1 MCGKGSD
8 IMATKYIFVTG
19 GVVSGLGKGITAASI
34 GRLLKSRGISVTI
47 QKLDPYLNVDPGTM
61 NPCQHGEVFVTDD
74 GLECDLDLGHYE
86 RFIDENLNRYSNIT
100 TGKIYMQVLNKER
113 KGEYLGKTI
122 QVIPHITNEIKETI
136 YKAGEISGAEVVITE
151 IGGTVG
157 DIESQP
163 FLETIRQVRVEK
175 GFDNVM
181 FVHVTLIPYLPK
193 SEELKTKPTQHSCRE
208 LMSIGIVPDMIVA
221 RTSFPLNEELKEKIS
236 LFCNISPKNVIE
248 NLDANS
254 IYDVPLMFEE
264 QAVAKTIMS
273 RFKLKEIKNDLMEWH
288 KLCKKDESIKD
299 TVEIAIVGKYVSLK
313 DAYISIYEAL
323 HHSEKA
329 NNVNV
334 KIRWIDSERL
344 EKEKVSE
351 VLKGINGMIVP
362 GGFGNRGIEGMIN
375 ALKYTRENNIPTL
388 GICLGMQ
395 LMVVEFMRDVV
406 GLKDAN
412 SLEFSATTKNPVI
425 NIMDDQVNIENKGG
439 TMRLGKYP
447 CTLDANTKAFE
458 AYKDSLIYERHRHR
472 FEFNND
478 YREMA
483 VKSGLNIVGTSPD
496 NKLVEIVEVSN
507 NLWTVGA
514 QFHPE
519 LKSRPNRPHPLFRDL
534 VKYAKLQK
542 GIE

>member
-1 MCGKGSD
+1 MSK
-8 IMATKYIFVTG
+8 KYIFVTG

-34 GRLLKSRGISVTI
+34 GRLLKSRGVKVTI
-47 QKLDPYLNVDPGTM
+47 QKLDPYLNIDPGTM

-122 QVIPHITNEIKETI
+122 QVIPHITNEIKHTI
-136 YKAGEISGAEVVITE
+136 YKAGEISGADVVITE

-163 FLETIRQVRVEK
+163 FLETIRQIRAEK
-175 GFDNVM
+175 GFSNVM

-221 RTSFPLNEELKEKIS
+221 RTSLPLNDELKEKIS

-248 NLDANS
+248 NLDADS
-254 IYDVPLMFEE
+254 IYDIPLMFEK
-264 QAVAKTIMS
+264 QNVSKIIMD
-273 RFKLKEIKNDLMEWH
+273 RFSIKEIKNDLKNWH
-288 KLCKKDESIKD
+288 DLCKKDDNISD
-299 TVEIAIVGKYVSLK
+299 SVEIAIVGKYVSLK

-323 HHSEKA
+323 HHCERE

-334 KIRWIDSERL
+334 KIRWVDSELL
-344 EKEKVSE
+344 EKENPDE
-351 VLKGINGMIVP
+351 ILHGIDGLIVP

-375 ALKYTRENNIPTL
+375 ALKYSRENNIPTL

-395 LMVVEFMRDVV
+395 LMVVEFMRNIV

-412 SLEFSATTKNPVI
+412 SLEFSSTTKNPVI
-425 NIMDDQVNIENKGG
+425 NLMEEQVNIENKGG

-447 CTLDANTKAFE
+447 CTLDANTKAFD
-458 AYKDSLIYERHRHR
+458 AYKNSLIYERHRHR

-478 YREMA
+478 YRDIA
-483 VKSGLNIVGTSPD
+483 IKNGLNIVGTSPD
-496 NKLVEIVEVSN
+496 NKLVEMVEVSN
-507 NLWTVGA
+507 NLWMVGS

-534 VKYAKLQK
+534 VKYSKIYKK
-542 GIE
+542 GKEENE

>member
-1 MCGKGSD
+1 ME
-8 IMATKYIFVTG
+8 TKYIFVTG

-34 GRLLKSRGISVTI
+34 GRLLKSRGIKVTI
-47 QKLDPYLNVDPGTM
+47 QKLDPYLNIDPGTM

-86 RFIDENLNRYSNIT
+86 RFIDESLNRYSNIT

-136 YKAGEISGAEVVITE
+136 YKAGEISGADVVITE

-163 FLETIRQVRVEK
+163 FLETIRQVRAEK

-221 RTSFPLNEELKEKIS
+221 RTSFPLNEEIKEKIS

-248 NLDANS
+248 NLDADS
-254 IYDVPLMFEE
+254 IYDIPLMFED
-264 QAVAKTIMS
+264 QDVANTIMK
-273 RFKLKEIKNDLMEWH
+273 RFKLKETKNDLNTWH
-288 KLCKKDESIKD
+288 ELCKKDDNIKES
-299 TVEIAIVGKYVSLK
+299 VEIAIVGKYVSLK

-323 HHSEKA
+323 HHCEKV

-334 KIRWIDSERL
+334 KIRWIDSEKL
-344 EKEKVSE
+344 EKQDADKI
-351 VLKGINGMIVP
+351 LNGIDGMIVP

-395 LMVVEFMRDVV
+395 LMVVEFMRNVV

-412 SLEFSATTKNPVI
+412 SLEFNSTTKNPVI
-425 NIMDDQVNIENKGG
+425 NIMEDQVNIENKGG

-447 CTLDANTKAFE
+447 CTLDVNTKAFD

-478 YREMA
+478 YRDIA
-483 VKSGLNIVGTSPD
+483 IKNGLGIVGTSPD
-496 NKLVEIVEVSN
+496 NKLVEMVEIN
-507 NLWTVGA
+507 KNLWAVGA

-534 VKYAKLQK
+534 VKYAKEYK
-542 GIE
+542 SSKK

>member
-1 MCGKGSD
+1 
-8 IMATKYIFVTG
+8 MATKYIFVTG

-86 RFIDENLNRYSNIT
+86 RFIDESLNRYSNIT

-122 QVIPHITNEIKETI
+122 QVIPHITNEIKDTI
-136 YKAGEISGAEVVITE
+136 YKAGEISGADVVITE

-163 FLETIRQVRVEK
+163 FLETIRQVRAEK
-175 GFDNVM
+175 GFENVM

-208 LMSIGIVPDMIVA
+208 LMSIGIVPDIIVA
-221 RTSFPLNEELKEKIS
+221 RTSLKLNEDIKEKIS
-236 LFCNISPKNVIE
+236 LFCNISSKNVIE
-248 NLDANS
+248 NLDADS
-254 IYDVPLMFEE
+254 IYDVPLMFEN
-264 QAVAKTIMS
+264 QDVAKIIMN
-273 RFKLKEIKNDLMEWH
+273 RFKLKETKNDLLDWY
-288 KLCKKDESIKD
+288 KLCKKPSDIKD
-299 TVEIAIVGKYVSLK
+299 SVEIAIVGKYISLK
-313 DAYISIYEAL
+313 DSYISIYEAL
-323 HHSEKA
+323 HHSEGI

-334 KIRWIDSERL
+334 KIRWVDAEQI
-344 EKEKVSE
+344 EKKSAKE
-351 VLKGINGMIVP
+351 VLDGINGMIIP
-362 GGFGNRGIEGMIN
+362 GGFGNRGIEGMIK
-375 ALKYTRENNIPTL
+375 ALEYTRINNIPTL

-395 LMVVEFMRDVV
+395 LMVVEFMRNVV
-406 GLKDAN
+406 LLKDAN
-412 SLEFSATTKNPVI
+412 SLEFNKTTKNPVI
-425 NIMDDQVNIENKGG
+425 NIMEDQIDIEDKGG

-458 AYKDSLIYERHRHR
+458 AYKESLIYERHRHR

-478 YREMA
+478 YRELA
-483 VKSGLNIVGTSPD
+483 AKNGLDIVGTSPD
-496 NKLVEIVEVSN
+496 NKLVEMVEIRN
-507 NLWTVGA
+507 NLWAVGS

-519 LKSRPNRPHPLFRDL
+519 LKSRPNNPHPLFREL
-534 VKYAKLQK
+534 VRNAKIQK
-542 GIE
+542 KSIK

>member
-1 MCGKGSD
+1 MSK
-8 IMATKYIFVTG
+8 KYIFVTG

-34 GRLLKSRGISVTI
+34 GRLLKSRGVKVTI
-47 QKLDPYLNVDPGTM
+47 QKLDPYLNIDPGTM

-122 QVIPHITNEIKETI
+122 QVIPHITNEIKHTI
-136 YKAGEISGAEVVITE
+136 YKAGEISGADVVITE

-163 FLETIRQVRVEK
+163 FLETIRQIRAEK
-175 GFDNVM
+175 GFSNVM

-208 LMSIGIVPDMIVA
+208 LMSIGIVA
-221 RTSFPLNEELKEKIS
+221 RTSLPLNDEVKEKIS

-248 NLDANS
+248 NLDADS
-254 IYDVPLMFEE
+254 IYDIPLMFEK
-264 QAVAKTIMS
+264 QNVSKIIMD
-273 RFKLKEIKNDLMEWH
+273 RFSIKEIKNDLKNWH
-288 KLCKKDESIKD
+288 DLCKKDDNISD
-299 TVEIAIVGKYVSLK
+299 SVEIAIVGKYVSLK

-323 HHSEKA
+323 HHCEKE

-334 KIRWIDSERL
+334 KIRWVDSELL
-344 EKEKVSE
+344 EKENPDE
-351 VLKGINGMIVP
+351 ILHGIDGLIVP

-375 ALKYTRENNIPTL
+375 ALKYSRENNIPTL

-395 LMVVEFMRDVV
+395 LMVVEFMRNIV

-412 SLEFSATTKNPVI
+412 SLEFSSTTKNPVI
-425 NIMDDQVNIENKGG
+425 NLMEEQVNIENKGG

-447 CTLDANTKAFE
+447 CTLDANTKAFD
-458 AYKDSLIYERHRHR
+458 AYKNSLIYERHRHR

-478 YREMA
+478 YRDIA
-483 VKSGLNIVGTSPD
+483 IKNGLNIVGTSPD
-496 NKLVEIVEVSN
+496 NKLVEMVEVSN
-507 NLWTVGA
+507 NLWMVGS

-534 VKYAKLQK
+534 VKYSKIYKK
-542 GIE
+542 GKEENE

>member
-1 MCGKGSD
+1 MSK
-8 IMATKYIFVTG
+8 KYIFVTG

-34 GRLLKSRGISVTI
+34 GRLLKSRGVKVTI
-47 QKLDPYLNVDPGTM
+47 QKLDPYLNIDPGTM

-122 QVIPHITNEIKETI
+122 QVIPHITNEIKHTI
-136 YKAGEISGAEVVITE
+136 YKAGEISGADVVITE

-163 FLETIRQVRVEK
+163 FLETIRQIRAEK
-175 GFDNVM
+175 GFSNVM

-221 RTSFPLNEELKEKIS
+221 RTSLPLNDELKEKIS

-248 NLDANS
+248 NLDADS
-254 IYDVPLMFEE
+254 IYDIPLMFEK
-264 QAVAKTIMS
+264 QNVSKIIMD
-273 RFKLKEIKNDLMEWH
+273 RFSIKEIKNDLKNWH
-288 KLCKKDESIKD
+288 DLCKKDDNISD
-299 TVEIAIVGKYVSLK
+299 SVEIAIVGKYVSLK

-323 HHSEKA
+323 HQCEKE

-334 KIRWIDSERL
+334 KIRWVDSELL
-344 EKEKVSE
+344 EKENPDKI
-351 VLKGINGMIVP
+351 LHGIDGLIVP

-375 ALKYTRENNIPTL
+375 ALKYSRENNIPTL

-395 LMVVEFMRDVV
+395 LMVVEFMRNIV

-412 SLEFSATTKNPVI
+412 SLEFSSTTKNPVI
-425 NIMDDQVNIENKGG
+425 NLMEEQVNIENKGG

-447 CTLDANTKAFE
+447 CTLDANTKAFD
-458 AYKDSLIYERHRHR
+458 AYKNSLIYERHRHR

-478 YREMA
+478 YRDIA
-483 VKSGLNIVGTSPD
+483 IKNGLNIVGTSPD
-496 NKLVEIVEVSN
+496 NKLVEMVEVSN
-507 NLWTVGA
+507 NLWMVGS

-534 VKYAKLQK
+534 VKYSKIYKK
-542 GIE
+542 GKEENE

>member
-1 MCGKGSD
+1 MSK
-8 IMATKYIFVTG
+8 KYIFVTG

-34 GRLLKSRGISVTI
+34 GRLLKSRGVKVTI
-47 QKLDPYLNVDPGTM
+47 QKLDPYLNIDPGTM

-122 QVIPHITNEIKETI
+122 QVIPHITNEIKHTI
-136 YKAGEISGAEVVITE
+136 YKAGEISGADVVITE

-163 FLETIRQVRVEK
+163 FLETIRQIRAEK
-175 GFDNVM
+175 GFSNVM

-221 RTSFPLNEELKEKIS
+221 RTSLPLNDELKEKIS

-248 NLDANS
+248 NLDADS
-254 IYDVPLMFEE
+254 IYDIPLMFEK
-264 QAVAKTIMS
+264 QNVSKIIMD
-273 RFKLKEIKNDLMEWH
+273 RFSIKEIKNDLKNWH
-288 KLCKKDESIKD
+288 DLCKKDDNISD
-299 TVEIAIVGKYVSLK
+299 SVEIAIVGKYVSLK

-323 HHSEKA
+323 HHCEKE

-334 KIRWIDSERL
+334 KIRWVDSELL
-344 EKEKVSE
+344 EKENPDKI
-351 VLKGINGMIVP
+351 LHGIDGLIVP

-375 ALKYTRENNIPTL
+375 ALKYSRENNIPTL

-395 LMVVEFMRDVV
+395 LMVVEFMRNIV

-412 SLEFSATTKNPVI
+412 SLEFSSTTKNPVI
-425 NIMDDQVNIENKGG
+425 NLMEEQVNIENKGG

-447 CTLDANTKAFE
+447 CTLDANTKAFD
-458 AYKDSLIYERHRHR
+458 AYKNSLIYERHRHR

-478 YREMA
+478 YRDIA
-483 VKSGLNIVGTSPD
+483 IKNGLNIVGTSPD
-496 NKLVEIVEVSN
+496 NKLVEMVEVSN
-507 NLWTVGA
+507 NLWMVGS

-534 VKYAKLQK
+534 VKYSKIYKK
-542 GIE
+542 GKEENE

>member
-1 MCGKGSD
+1 MSK
-8 IMATKYIFVTG
+8 KYIFVTG

-34 GRLLKSRGISVTI
+34 GRLLKSRGVKVTI
-47 QKLDPYLNVDPGTM
+47 QKLDPYLNIDPGTM

-122 QVIPHITNEIKETI
+122 QVIPHITNEIKHTI
-136 YKAGEISGAEVVITE
+136 YKAGEISGADVVITE

-163 FLETIRQVRVEK
+163 FLETIRQIRAEK
-175 GFDNVM
+175 GFSNVM

-221 RTSFPLNEELKEKIS
+221 RTSLPLNDELKEKIS

-248 NLDANS
+248 NLDADS
-254 IYDVPLMFEE
+254 IYDIPLMFEK
-264 QAVAKTIMS
+264 QNVSKIIMD
-273 RFKLKEIKNDLMEWH
+273 RFSIKEIKNDLKNWH
-288 KLCKKDESIKD
+288 DLCKKDDNISD
-299 TVEIAIVGKYVSLK
+299 SVEIAIVGKYVSLK

-323 HHSEKA
+323 HHCEKE

-334 KIRWIDSERL
+334 KIRWVDSELL
-344 EKEKVSE
+344 EKENPDE
-351 VLKGINGMIVP
+351 ILHGIDGLIVP

-375 ALKYTRENNIPTL
+375 ALKYSRENNIPTL

-395 LMVVEFMRDVV
+395 LMVVEFMRNIV

-412 SLEFSATTKNPVI
+412 SLEFSSTTKNPVI
-425 NIMDDQVNIENKGG
+425 NLMEEQVNIENKGG

-447 CTLDANTKAFE
+447 CTLDANTKAFD
-458 AYKDSLIYERHRHR
+458 AYKNSLIYERHRHR

-478 YREMA
+478 YRDIA
-483 VKSGLNIVGTSPD
+483 IKNGLNIVGTSPD
-496 NKLVEIVEVSN
+496 NKLVEMVEVSN
-507 NLWTVGA
+507 NLWMVGS

-534 VKYAKLQK
+534 VKYSKIYKK
-542 GIE
+542 GKEENE